1 MSTPTPTPDAAA
13 GATDG
18 PAPVTTQAPPPPLS
32 RALDLLDG
40 LLLRDDV
47 PTPVLLDLGDVFGDL
62 LDVRP
67 PYPPTSPVSSTD
79 PWPVVLDQVL
89 HALHELITTPDDTT
103 PPARAIGYALAVR
116 TLRQHQ
122 APRHDSGRAV
132 VAQDSATNI
141 RSNTVGR

>member
-1 MSTPTPTPDAAA
+1 MSTPTSSA

-18 PAPVTTQAPPPPLS
+18 PAVTTQAPPPLLS

-47 PTPVLLDLGDVFGDL
+47 PTPAVLDLGDVFGDL

-89 HALHELITTPDDTT
+89 DALHELITTPDDAT
-103 PPARAIGYALAVR
+103 PPARAVGYAFAVR

-122 APRHDSGRAV
+122 APRHDPGPAV
-132 VAQDSATNI
+132 AAQDTAAENSSDGATN
-141 RSNTVGR
+141 TVRR